1 MFWVG
6 SDDADRLG
14 RRLEQDVVDERLVL
28 ESDRRDWR
36 RHGEDDMEIGNRQQF
51 GAAICKPLEARETL
65 ALRAMSIAAG
75 IVGDADLAAILAPLD
90 MTAERRRSACLDR
103 GHDLALIEGEPVA
116 LRSAKRIAVAAEMSA
131 TSSFERMRAGYSG
144 GINWHESRSK
154 GHGVLAIR
162 FVATCA

>member
-1 MFWVG
+1 MPVSAPRMFWVG

-14 RRLEQDVVDERLVL
+14 SRLEQDVVDECLVL

-36 RHGEDDMEIGNRQQF
+36 RHGEDDMKIGNGQQF
-51 GAAICKPLEARETL
+51 GAAICKPSEARQTL
-65 ALRAMSIAAG
+65 ALRAMPIAAG

-116 LRSAKRIAVAAEMSA
+116 LRSAKRVAVAAKNVRHLQLRTHA
-131 TSSFERMRAGYSG
+131 RRLFR
-144 GINWHESRSK
+144 WDQ
-154 GHGVLAIR
+154 LA
-162 FVATCA
+162 